1 MLTPTDAAV
10 RQARVVSRPWGREE
24 TFALVKGS
32 YCGKMHVL
40 HAGTAFPLRV
50 HRRKDQVLW
59 VLSGHAQVEIGTWPG
74 GLVTLDLRLKDA
86 VHVPR
91 GWVHRV
97 KALTEVIL
105 LEVSDCDE
113 EGVEVQEAPVRP
125 RLWVVPRQRTS
136 GPDEE
141 LEA

>member
-10 RQARVVSRPWGREE
+10 RRARVVSTPWGREE

-40 HAGTAFPLRV
+40 HAGTAFPLRF

-74 GLVTLDLRLKDA
+74 DLTTLDLRLKDA

-97 KALTEVIL
+97 RALTEVIL
-105 LEVSDCDE
+105 LEVSDSDE
-113 EGVEVQEAPVRP
+113 GGVEVHEAPVRP
-125 RLWVVPRQRTS
+125 RLWIVPSQRAS
-136 GPDEE
+136 GMDEE
-141 LEA
+141 QDA